1 MIKDAVFMSKFED
14 GKEIAS
20 RCKVNTKT
28 KEIFDIEIL
37 KVNFLSNCYEE
48 TVFIDN
54 IEHSICDVNGL
65 LFCGEERIVKYE

>member
-20 RCKVNTKT
+20 KCKVNAET

-37 KVNFLSNCYEE
+37 RIDFFGDCYEE
-48 TVFIDN
+48 TVFVDN
-54 IEHSICDVNGL
+54 VEHSVCDVDGL
-65 LFCGEERIVKYE
+65 LFYK